1 MLSAFLPENFSFA
14 FNELLFVNVQKP
26 SRLEKIV
33 HDTIQTFD
41 DVDYGL
47 ANKVNQRNF
56 ERFYSSFSKF

>member
-47 ANKVNQRNF
+47 ANKVNQRNS
-56 ERFYSSFSKF
+56 ERF

>member
-56 ERFYSSFSKF
+56 ERF

>member
-41 DVDYGL
+41 DVDFG
-47 ANKVNQRNF
+47 K
-56 ERFYSSFSKF
+56 